1 MDEDVIFTRR
11 GDAEILLEGD
21 EHIRVY
27 ARTDKIVFA
36 VGTLLPGQRSPLDP
50 GHGGAHEV
58 AYQIEGE
65 VVVHLPDRDRYYH
78 LEPGDAMV
86 VPEGEAHTVVCV
98 SATPAVTVW
107 ATAPNLGR
115 PALG

>member
-1 MDEDVIFTRR
+1 MADDLIVTRR
-11 GDAEILLEGD
+11 TEAEVVLEGD

-36 VGTLLPGQRSPLDP
+36 VGTLLPGQRSPVDP
-50 GHGGAHEV
+50 GHQGADEV
-58 AYQIEGE
+58 AYQISGE
-65 VVVHLPDRDRYYH
+65 IVVHLPDRGRWVH

-86 VPEGEAHTVVCV
+86 VPEGETHTVVCV
-98 SATPAVTVW
+98 SAEPAVTVW

-115 PALG
+115 PSLS